1 MNPLIPLFISGFGT
15 IMAGAARNDQAQMD
29 AFNTETE
36 RAEGEVLAMQQAA
49 ARRYEYDIATQTNV
63 AMFSASGRDIGSD
76 RSVEAFFEKQK
87 EIAAQ
92 DLSRIA
98 ENRQAEASARTR
110 EAAAYRVAGKN
121 ARRASLLKAGGDFA
135 QGLSDNAKVATL

>member
-1 MNPLIPLFISGFGT
+1 MNPTIPLLIAGYGT
-15 IMAGAARNDQAQMD
+15 LMAGAVRNDQAQMD

-36 RAEGEVLAMQQAA
+36 REEGEVLAMQQAA
-49 ARRYEYDIATQTNV
+49 QRRYEYDIATKTNV
-63 AMFSASGRDIGSD
+63 AIFAASGRDIGSD
-76 RSVEAFFEKQK
+76 RSVEAFFKKQK

-110 EAAAYRVAGKN
+110 EAASYRIAGKN
-121 ARRASLLKAGGDFA
+121 AKRASLLKAGGDFA
-135 QGLSDNAKVATL
+135 QGLSDNKKVVI

>member
-1 MNPLIPLFISGFGT
+1 MNPTIPLLIAGYGT
-15 IMAGAARNDQAQMD
+15 LMAGAVRNDQAQMD

-36 RAEGEVLAMQQAA
+36 REEGEVLAMQQAA
-49 ARRYEYDIATQTNV
+49 QRRYEYDIATKTNV
-63 AMFSASGRDIGSD
+63 AIFAASGRDIGSD
-76 RSVEAFFEKQK
+76 RSVEAFFKKQK

-110 EAAAYRVAGKN
+110 EAASYRIAGKN
-121 ARRASLLKAGGDFA
+121 ARRASLLKATGDFA
-135 QGLSDNAKVATL
+135 QGLSDNKKVVI

>member
-1 MNPLIPLFISGFGT
+1 MNPLIPMFISGFGT
-15 IMAGAARNDQAQMD
+15 LMAGAVRNDQAQMD

-36 RAEGEVLAMQQAA
+36 REEGEAFAMQQAA
-49 ARRYEYDIATQTNV
+49 QRRYEYDIATKTNV
-63 AMFSASGRDIGSD
+63 AMFAASGRDIGSD
-76 RSVEAFFEKQK
+76 RSVEVFLEKQK
-87 EIAAQ
+87 EIAAK

-110 EAAAYRVAGKN
+110 EAASYRIAGKN

-135 QGLSDNAKVATL
+135 QGLSDNKKIKF